1 MAIREITCREVVE
14 LVTAYL
20 DGAMSAPD
28 RLLFEQH
35 LVMCGGC
42 ATYLEQ
48 MRETIARAGELRED
62 DIPAPALDALLAAFR
77 NWSERR

>member
-14 LVTAYL
+14 LVTEYL

-28 RLLFEQH
+28 RLLFEHH
-35 LVMCGGC
+35 LVMCAGC

-48 MRETIARAGELRED
+48 MRQTIARTGDLREEE
-62 DIPAPALDALLAAFR
+62 IPAPALDSLLDAFR
-77 NWSERR
+77 DWKRRR

>member
-1 MAIREITCREVVE
+1 MAIREITCRELVE
-14 LVTAYL
+14 LVTEYL
-20 DGAMSAPD
+20 DGAMSVTD

-35 LVMCGGC
+35 VVMCGGC

-62 DIPAPALDALLAAFR
+62 DIPAPALDALLGAFR
-77 NWSERR
+77 DWNGRR